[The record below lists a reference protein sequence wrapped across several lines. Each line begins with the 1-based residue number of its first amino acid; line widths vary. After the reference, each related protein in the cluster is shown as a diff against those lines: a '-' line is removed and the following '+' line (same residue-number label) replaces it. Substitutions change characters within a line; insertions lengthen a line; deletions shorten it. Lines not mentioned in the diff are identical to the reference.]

1 MRYEVKELQVGG
13 ILDQSIRLFRDHFK
27 FLMTLACIPF
37 VPGVVLALVQV
48 ASMPSL
54 GPEAPQD
61 IPPQVMMFFSPTVIG
76 LGVLWFLVVS
86 ITNALCT
93 GAAAWGVTH
102 RYLGRDVSAGEC
114 FRVVVRRFPRLIWAS
129 ILYALGVGFG
139 MMLFMIPGI
148 YFMLAWSVMYPVMIF
163 EDLSANKSMNRSK
176 TLMVGHKGKA
186 FVVGFI
192 VWIAIMA
199 SSVFT
204 QLVPNVYVAAIL
216 SEVVRACTM
225 LFSAVVVVVI
235 YISARC
241 RTEHFDVELLTQM
254 VEAKRTVEEPAL

>member
-27 FLMTLACIPF
+27 FLMTLACIPLI
-37 VPGVVLALVQV
+37 PGVVLALVQV

-54 GPEAPQD
+54 GPEASQD
-61 IPPQVMMFFSPTVIG
+61 VPPQVMMFFSPTVVG

-86 ITNALCT
+86 VTNALCT

-102 RYLGRDVSAGEC
+102 RYLGRDVSAGD
-114 FRVVVRRFPRLIWAS
+114 
-129 ILYALGVGFG
+129 
-139 MMLFMIPGI
+139 
-148 YFMLAWSVMYPVMIF
+148 FMLAWSVMYPVMIF
-163 EDLSANKSMNRSK
+163 EDLSASKSMDRSK

-192 VWIAIMA
+192 VWIVIMA
-199 SSVFT
+199 SSMFA
-204 QLVPNVYVAAIL
+204 QLVPNAYVAAIL

-241 RTEHFDVELLTQM
+241 RTEHFDVELMTEM